1 MSGSARDLVPQQ
13 RGPAV
18 AAGREDVVDSC
29 GPSPFDAI
37 LTAVGVGLLVWGI
50 TSAELGLS
58 ALGGVTLFLG
68 LVLPARWLV
77 RYVVR
82 TRRATRRT
90 RDAELSQP
98 LSPAL
103 SPATARGARGAP
115 AARHPGRRRTNVSAP

>member
-68 LVLPARWLV
+68 LVLPLRWLV
-77 RYVVR
+77 RYLVR
-82 TRRATRRT
+82 TRRAARRMRLT
-90 RDAELSQP
+90 AR
-98 LSPAL
+98 
-103 SPATARGARGAP
+103 SPATARGAPGDP
-115 AARHPGRRRTNVSAP
+115 AAPHPEHRRTNASAP